1 MFEGCRGPNNCILK
15 CPFAPSS
22 FAHMEVLSLCKASV
36 QGIMGGGP
44 KCLSVVPFEI
54 SDSKGPFEVASFEY
68 LD

>member
-1 MFEGCRGPNNCILK
+1 MQ
-15 CPFAPSS
+15 
-22 FAHMEVLSLCKASV
+22 ASV

-54 SDSKGPFEVASFEY
+54 SDSEGPFEVASFEY